1 MGPGDL
7 DKVLCDLPLLNDP
20 NVIRGMESLDDAGVY
35 KLTDDLAIIQTIDFF
50 TPIVDDPY
58 MFGQIAVANALSDV
72 YTMGGKPL
80 TAMNIV
86 CFPIDSM
93 DLSILKDILLGGI
106 DKMREA
112 NVTLVGGHS
121 INDPELKYGLSV
133 TGAVHPDKMITNT
146 GGAKGDKVILTK
158 PLGTGIINTAAKAQM
173 ADENTIKTVTASMAA
188 LNKKASELAQNSG
201 GLHACTDITGFGFL
215 GHAVQL
221 VKNSGIT
228 VEIDSS
234 VVPLFPDATDLAAQ
248 GMCPAGLH
256 RNREFYS
263 PWVEISDSVPL
274 NVQDVLYDPQT
285 SGGLFIIAEAG
296 ITSELMD
303 KLKLTGVNDAAVI
316 GEVTGES
323 SGKIMVV

>member
-1 MGPGDL
+1 
-7 DKVLCDLPLLNDP
+7 
-20 NVIRGMESLDDAGVY
+20 MESLDDAGVY

-58 MFGQIAVANALSDV
+58 MFGQITVANALSDV

-86 CFPIDSM
+86 CFPIDTM

-121 INDPELKYGLSV
+121 INDNELKYGLSV
-133 TGAVHPDKMITNT
+133 TGSVHPDKMITNT
-146 GGAKGDKVILTK
+146 GGIKGDRVILTK
-158 PLGTGIINTAAKAQM
+158 PLGTGIINTAAKAEM

-188 LNKKASELAQNSG
+188 LNNKASELAQQSG

-221 VKNSGIT
+221 VKNSRIS

-234 VVPLFPDATDLAAQ
+234 AVPLFPDATDLAAQ

-263 PWVEISDSVPL
+263 PWVEIANSVPL

-285 SGGLFIIAEAG
+285 SGGLFIIVKAG
-296 ITSELMD
+296 IADELMN
-303 KLKLTGVNDAAVI
+303 KLKASGVNDAALV
-316 GEVTGES
+316 GVVTGES
-323 SGKIMVV
+323 SGKIIVV

>member
-1 MGPGDL
+1 M
-7 DKVLCDLPLLNDP
+7 
-20 NVIRGMESLDDAGVY
+20 SSA
-35 KLTDDLAIIQTIDFF
+35 AWSHQTIDFF

-86 CFPIDSM
+86 CFPIDTM
-93 DLSILKDILLGGI
+93 ELLILKDILLGGI

-121 INDPELKYGLSV
+121 INDNELKYGLSV
-133 TGAVHPDKMITNT
+133 TGVVHPDKMITNS
-146 GGAKGDKVILTK
+146 GGVKGDKVILTK
-158 PLGTGIINTAAKAQM
+158 PLGTGIINTAAKAEM
-173 ADENTIKTVTASMAA
+173 ADKETIKIVTASMAA
-188 LNKKASELAQNSG
+188 LNNTASELAQQSG

-221 VKNSGIT
+221 VKNSGIS

-234 VVPLFPDATDLAAQ
+234 AVPLFPGVTDLASQ

-256 RNREFYS
+256 RNREFYA
-263 PWVEISDSVPL
+263 PWVEVTDSVPL
-274 NVQDVLYDPQT
+274 SVQDVLNDPQT
-285 SGGLFIIAEAG
+285 SGGLLIIIDAAKAG
-296 ITSELMD
+296 ELM
-303 KLKLTGVNDAAVI
+303 KKMKTAGVADVAVI
-316 GEVTGES
+316 GKVTGES
-323 SGKIMVV
+323 SGKITVI

>member
-1 MGPGDL
+1 
-7 DKVLCDLPLLNDP
+7 
-20 NVIRGMESLDDAGVY
+20 MESLDDAGVY

-86 CFPIDSM
+86 CFPIDAM
-93 DLSILKDILLGGI
+93 DLFILKDILLGGI

-121 INDPELKYGLSV
+121 INDSELKYGLSV
-133 TGAVHPDKMITNT
+133 TGVVHPDKMITNT
-146 GGAKGDKVILTK
+146 GGIKGDKIILTK
-158 PLGTGIINTAAKAQM
+158 PLGTGIINTAAKAEM
-173 ADENTIKTVTASMAA
+173 ADENTINTVTTSMAA
-188 LNKKASELAQNSG
+188 LNKKAAELAQQSG

-221 VKNSGIT
+221 VKNSGIS

-234 VVPLFPDATDLAAQ
+234 TVPLFPDATNLAAQ

-285 SGGLFIIAEAG
+285 SGGLLLIVEAG
-296 ITSELMD
+296 KAGELME
-303 KLKLTGVNDAAVI
+303 KLKLTGVHDAALI

-323 SGKIMVV
+323 SGKITVV